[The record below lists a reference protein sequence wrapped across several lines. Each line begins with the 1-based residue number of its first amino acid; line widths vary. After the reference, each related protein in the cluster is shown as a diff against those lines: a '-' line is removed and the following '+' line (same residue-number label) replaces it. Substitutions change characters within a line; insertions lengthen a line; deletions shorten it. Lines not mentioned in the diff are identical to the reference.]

1 MDLIQQ
7 ILKGNIMSLS
17 YEMDNSGAWQTY
29 LAQINR
35 VAPYLEDV

>member
-1 MDLIQQ
+1 
-7 ILKGNIMSLS
+7 MSLS

-35 VAPYLEDV
+35 VAPYLEDDLIPFIDTLKRPL